1 MRIDEFYKIADEL
14 APKALSD
21 EYCRLYGAY
30 DNSGILLDT
39 GEDIRGAVFSLD
51 FSFAAIE
58 KAIGAGA
65 NLIVTHHP
73 AIYGKIGDI
82 RVSDFEPLNKKIVK
96 CLKNGISVISMHL
109 NLDGAEN
116 GTDES
121 LAQGVARAAG
131 DEALKKEGVAIMQP
145 LTGGGYGRAY
155 DVRGIALARLA
166 KNLQDELESE
176 RILFYGD
183 GEKTIKRV
191 ASFCG
196 AGADERAV
204 EFAVKEGA
212 DALIS
217 ADIKH
222 HVVALA
228 LECGLSVIAL
238 THYASE
244 HYGFKKYYQ
253 KICQRANL
261 PCVYHTDE
269 ALL

>member
-30 DNSGILLDT
+30 DNSGILLDI
-39 GEDIRGAVFSLD
+39 GEEIRGVVFSLD

-82 RVSDFEPLNKKIVK
+82 RVSDFEPLDKKIVQ
-96 CLKNGISVISMHL
+96 CIQNGISVLSMHL
-109 NLDGAEN
+109 NLDGAN
-116 GTDES
+116 GGTDES
-121 LAQGVARAAG
+121 FAQGVAHAAG
-131 DEALKKEGVAIMQP
+131 GTLRQEDCLMMHP

-155 DVRGIALARLA
+155 DVREITLSALA
-166 KNLQDELESE
+166 KNLKDEFQSK

-183 GEKTIKRV
+183 GEKTIKRA

-196 AGADERAV
+196 AGADEAAV
-204 EFAVKEGA
+204 EFAVKAGA

-222 HVVALA
+222 HVLALA
-228 LECGLSVIAL
+228 TECGLSVIVL

-244 HYGFKKYYQ
+244 QYGFKKYYQ
-253 KICQRANL
+253 KICQRTNV

-269 ALL
+269 TLL